1 MPVEGAVVRGEDVLQ
16 YGRKLLADHKL
27 PDLLCLFDT
36 LPMTASGKAK
46 RRELAQVV
54 ALEHTVS

>member
-27 PDLLCLFDT
+27 PDLVRFFDP
-36 LPMTASGKAK
+36 LPMTTSGRAK

-54 ALEHTVS
+54 ALEHRVS